1 MPKFVEKLRTDNYQ
15 GAEVYRVD
23 GLLGNEIDTF
33 ITEGTEIPELSLFA
47 TRVKKAC
54 RGCELRQQ
62 DAVKHGQGRWYVH
75 MTEDVFCMGY
85 IRVDDYSTD
94 NTLYIVGSA
103 RVSNNKYGSYQDKY
117 RECSSTNPDR
127 AEKNAKKYLQRL
139 TPVDIVMTTKSVA
152 ESAIHRYVSDAS
164 DKWSASHTDCFG
176 YGLHSNQATD
186 NSMLKEMYHL
196 LDKGHTFVD
205 VSFKAKLIEARTAH
219 MELKQAKKERDS
231 DMYAIRV
238 YERMGKQMC
247 DVMSI
252 PAGVVVGRRDTFVGT
267 VPPEE
272 LPEGTLGRL
281 SALAICEFNTYIPQ
295 VGFRYDES
303 IFYVTC

>member
-1 MPKFVEKLRTDNYQ
+1 
-15 GAEVYRVD
+15 
-23 GLLGNEIDTF
+23 
-33 ITEGTEIPELSLFA
+33 
-47 TRVKKAC
+47 
-54 RGCELRQQ
+54 
-62 DAVKHGQGRWYVH
+62 
-75 MTEDVFCMGY
+75 
-85 IRVDDYSTD
+85 
-94 NTLYIVGSA
+94 
-103 RVSNNKYGSYQDKY
+103 
-117 RECSSTNPDR
+117 
-127 AEKNAKKYLQRL
+127 
-139 TPVDIVMTTKSVA
+139 
-152 ESAIHRYVSDAS
+152 
-164 DKWSASHTDCFG
+164 
-176 YGLHSNQATD
+176 
-186 NSMLKEMYHL
+186 MLKEMYHL